1 MERSIENIWKEGF
14 KAQESLSVPVISN
27 LYQTKSK
34 LIIDKMRSA
43 SKKDN
48 MSLIPIGVL
57 LLLIFVFIGKVLL
70 GIYIGVLIFSL
81 FMLNR
86 RNLRKLNQLSISS
99 NTYEYLLEYRSK
111 LKDLKKFYIRLL
123 GIGLPLLIVPAYL
136 MYFEGTPL
144 MIDFTSLNLMMQLVI
159 VLGVSLMLS
168 GMGILSYRLS
178 THIIYAKLM
187 TRLEDII
194 SDMQE
199 LMKN

>member
-34 LIIDKMRSA
+34 LIIDKMKST

-86 RNLRKLNQLSISS
+86 RNLGKLNQLSISS

-111 LKDLKKFYIRLL
+111 LKDLKQFYTRLL

-144 MIDFTSLNLMMQLVI
+144 MTDFKSLNLMMQLVI